1 MPTVLK
7 YQDTNENT
15 LTQEEDSNT
24 PLHPTKK
31 QKQKQTNNK
40 QPKNKQSKAKQNK
53 NIKQETK
60 NPKNYNKN
68 NNKKTTT
75 KKTKTKTGRAKAIQN
90 MTRLGHTCM
99 DYHDKTSHAWA
110 IHV

>member
-1 MPTVLK
+1 LPTVLK

-60 NPKNYNKN
+60 NTKNYNKN
-68 NNKKTTT
+68 NNVWP
-75 KKTKTKTGRAKAIQN
+75 RRV
-90 MTRLGHTCM
+90 MSC
-99 DYHDKTSHAWA
+99 HDSSYMYGPG
-110 IHV
+110 V